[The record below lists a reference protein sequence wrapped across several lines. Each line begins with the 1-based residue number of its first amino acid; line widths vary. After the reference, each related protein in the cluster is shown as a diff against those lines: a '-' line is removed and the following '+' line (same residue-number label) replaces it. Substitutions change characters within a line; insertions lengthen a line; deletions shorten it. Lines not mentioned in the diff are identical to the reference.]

1 MTSKASPQLE
11 DGFTRI
17 ADELLEA
24 LIATRLSGEESRIVW
39 AVIRKTYGFNK
50 TMDRI
55 PLSQFESVTGI
66 PRKRC
71 HRLLGQL
78 VSKNVLLKG
87 GEGRRVTYGVQKD
100 YTRWPMSPRRGTITG
115 VPQIG
120 DKVSPKKGTK
130 VSPRRG
136 NSIDSIDIK
145 QYTRGS
151 KYPLSQKFP
160 SDSWQVQLAEEF
172 HEQLE
177 ANGNVPSKLSRNWRQ
192 QWADVLDECHRLDG
206 KSIEVIRRTVLYPQM
221 QVEPKPGTNFCWAD
235 NFTTLNKLRR
245 PLKGNK
251 DETYFDRLER
261 ESRRAMRGKKDGT
274 AQGRVSPDDPFA
286 YAYK

>member
-1 MTSKASPQLE
+1 M
-11 DGFTRI
+11 I

-24 LIATRLSGEESRIVW
+24 LIATRLSGEESRTLW

-55 PLSQFESVTGI
+55 PLSQFEAMTGI

-78 VSKNVLLKG
+78 VSKDVLLKG
-87 GEGRRVTYGVQKD
+87 GEGRKVTYGVQKD
-100 YTRWPMSPRRGTITG
+100 YTRWPLSPRKGTTTG

-120 DKVSPKKGTK
+120 DKVSPRKGTK

-136 NSIDSIDIK
+136 NSIDSIYTK
-145 QYTRGS
+145 QQTSSR
-151 KYPLSQKFP
+151 KQPLPSNFP
-160 SDSWQVQLAEEF
+160 SGSWQVLLAEEF
-172 HEQLE
+172 HTQLK
-177 ANGNVPSKLSRNWRQ
+177 ANGNIPSKLSKDWRQ
-192 QWADVLDECHRLDG
+192 QWARVLDECHRLDG
-206 KSIEVIRRTVLYPQM
+206 KPIEVIRRTVLYPQA
-221 QVEPKPGTNFCWAD
+221 QTDVRPGTNFCWAD

-251 DETYFDRLER
+251 EETYFDRLEK
-261 ESRRAMRGKKDGT
+261 ESRRTRGQKDGA
-274 AQGRVSPDDPFA
+274 AQGCISPDDP
-286 YAYK
+286 YRHAYK